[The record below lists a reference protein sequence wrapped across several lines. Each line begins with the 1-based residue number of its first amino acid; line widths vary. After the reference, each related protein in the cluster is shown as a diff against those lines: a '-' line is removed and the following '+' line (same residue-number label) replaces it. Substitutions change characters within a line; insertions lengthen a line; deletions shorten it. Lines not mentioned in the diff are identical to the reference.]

1 MTLSKRRKRTAK
13 KLVLPLLAV
22 VWMVMIMYMGRPNSP
37 TPSPGYRAPAG
48 AAARVPHDLR
58 TR

>member
-22 VWMVMIMYMGRPNSP
+22 VLMMIVMSIGRPQLP
-37 TPSPGYRAPAG
+37 TPTPGYRAPAG
-48 AAARVPHDLR
+48 AAARMPHDLR

>member
-1 MTLSKRRKRTAK
+1 MTLSKRRKRTVK
-13 KLVLPLLAV
+13 KLALPLLAV
-22 VWMVMIMYMGRPNSP
+22 VWMMIMMSIGRPQAP
-37 TPSPGYRAPAG
+37 KATPGYRAPAG

>member
-22 VWMVMIMYMGRPNSP
+22 VWMMIMMSIGRPQQP
-37 TPSPGYRAPAG
+37 TPTPGYHAPAG